1 MTRYIQRHD
10 AVKRAEHWSHVIA
23 TLVLTVTGLFV
34 FIPALGQAINP
45 DALFAIR
52 IGHRVFA
59 VMFIVVP
66 ILTTLLRPQNLKHQL
81 ANNFV
86 KWDADDKRF
95 MKLFVPYL
103 FAPKKIHMPKQH
115 VVKSGQRL
123 ADTALVVFAILIAV
137 SGAVLWGAKYL
148 DPAIIPWALLLHDIS
163 FVMILVV
170 GMAHAYLG
178 AGIFQ
183 PYRGIAR
190 VMFGDGLVSESD
202 ARYHWGYW
210 AEEELASGENVVEM
224 EADRV
229 QR

>member
-10 AVKRAEHWSHVIA
+10 SLKRTEHWSHVIA
-23 TLVLTVTGLFV
+23 TLVLIFTGLFV
-34 FIPALGQAINP
+34 FIPALGQAISEE
-45 DALFAIR
+45 ALYAIR
-52 IGHRVFA
+52 VGHRVFA

-66 ILTTLLRPQNLKHQL
+66 IVTSLLRPESLKHQL
-81 ANNFV
+81 ANNFA
-86 KWDADDKRF
+86 KWDDDDKKF

-103 FAPKKIHMPKQH
+103 FAPKKVHMPKQH

-123 ADTALVVFAILIAV
+123 ADSALVVFAILIAI
-137 SGAVLWGAKYL
+137 SGAVLWGSKFF
-148 DPAIIPWALLLHDIS
+148 DPAIIPWVLLLHDIS

-202 ARYHWGYW
+202 ALYHWGYW
-210 AEEELASGENVVEM
+210 AEEELASGKNVVEK
-224 EADRV
+224 
-229 QR
+229 